1 MECWHRTLL
10 RAACGDVTPS
20 RLSVPAQSRDTTSRT
35 PTAAK
40 MGMWECISPREQIAK
55 LRFTKRAWVY
65 DLGSQVKTG
74 DIILFS
80 SKHSASNITKF
91 FTASGA
97 RPQPPTARNRL

>member
-1 MECWHRTLL
+1 
-10 RAACGDVTPS
+10 
-20 RLSVPAQSRDTTSRT
+20 
-35 PTAAK
+35 

-97 RPQPPTARNRL
+97 RSPWPQRSPQPPAARYRL

>member
-1 MECWHRTLL
+1 
-10 RAACGDVTPS
+10 
-20 RLSVPAQSRDTTSRT
+20 
-35 PTAAK
+35 

-65 DLGSQVKTG
+65 DLASQVKTG

-91 FTASGA
+91 FTASGT
-97 RPQPPTARNRL
+97 RSPWPQATDRSECL